1 MLLFNVARFYAEGMD
16 TFYDS
21 LAQFV
26 CDKNV
31 SMGIILVPVGWILLY
46 YLTGYYLYPLK
57 NSPVKSLINTLASSL
72 IGVTIVF
79 FVIVI
84 NDYTHGPNTFY
95 ALLIIHFL
103 LHGTLTFLFRQLAFR
118 RTITVCLNNNQ
129 CLNALIIGCGFEA
142 DILLKKR
149 ETDLSVLPYRWLGAI
164 LTPVCSR
171 LANEKKIVGT
181 IDEIGK
187 IIEKYR
193 PDELVVALNRNAKQ
207 ENKEEVLK
215 KLYPHFLPIKI
226 VGSDFTPSFGYIQMN
241 NLMTRPFTELPPQF
255 VPSEYLIIKKIA
267 DQFFALLLL
276 ILLAPLFGWIAAM
289 IWRKEG
295 VPILYKQTRIGH
307 KGKSFTLYKFR
318 TMVPDAEKDLPLLS
332 GKEDNRITRTGSFLR
347 KHRLDE
353 LPQLFN
359 VLRGEMSFIGP
370 RPEREYYI
378 QTIVENHP
386 EYYLLQRVK
395 PGITSLGMVKYGY
408 ADSVE
413 KMIKRSTYD
422 LIYLRNINPVMDL
435 RIIFYTLKTI
445 IVGKGI

>member
-1 MLLFNVARFYAEGMD
+1 M
-16 TFYDS
+16 S
-21 LAQFV
+21 
-26 CDKNV
+26 
-31 SMGIILVPVGWILLY
+31 I
-46 YLTGYYLYPLK
+46 
-57 NSPVKSLINTLASSL
+57 
-72 IGVTIVF
+72 
-79 FVIVI
+79 
-84 NDYTHGPNTFY
+84 
-95 ALLIIHFL
+95 
-103 LHGTLTFLFRQLAFR
+103 
-118 RTITVCLNNNQ
+118 
-129 CLNALIIGCGFEA
+129 
-142 DILLKKR
+142 
-149 ETDLSVLPYRWLGAI
+149 LPYRWLGTI

-171 LANEKKIVGT
+171 ITNEKKIVGT
-181 IDEIGK
+181 IEEIDK
-187 IIEKYR
+187 IIHKYR
-193 PDELVVALNRNAKQ
+193 PDELIVALNRNAKQ
-207 ENKEEVLK
+207 ENQEEVIK
-215 KLYPHFLPIKI
+215 KLYHYFLPIKI

-241 NLMTRPFTELPPQF
+241 NLMTRPYTELPPEY
-255 VPSEYLIIKKIA
+255 VPSEYLIVKNIS
-267 DQFFALLLL
+267 DRFFALLLL
-276 ILLAPLFGWIAAM
+276 ILLTPLFGWIAAM

-295 VPILYKQTRIGH
+295 IPILYRQTRIGY

-318 TMVPDAEKDLPLLS
+318 TMIPDAERDLPLLS

-370 RPEREYYI
+370 RPERDYYI

-445 IVGKGI
+445 AVGKGI

>member
-1 MLLFNVARFYAEGMD
+1 MFLFNAARFYAEGMD

-21 LAQFV
+21 FAQFV

-31 SMGIILVPVGWILLY
+31 FMGIAIVPVGWLLLY
-46 YLTGYYLYPLK
+46 YLTGYYLYPIK
-57 NSPVKSLINTLASSL
+57 NSPIRSLLNTLVSSL
-72 IGVTIVF
+72 IGVTILF

-84 NDYTHGPNTFY
+84 NDYTHGPGTFY
-95 ALLIIHFL
+95 ALLIIHLL
-103 LHGTLTFLFRQLAFR
+103 LHGTLTFLFRQLAYR
-118 RTITVCLNNNQ
+118 RSITICQKNDYHI
-129 CLNALIIGCGFEA
+129 NALIIGCGFEA
-142 DILLKKR
+142 DSLLKKR
-149 ETDLSVLPYRWLGAI
+149 ETDLSILPYRWLGTI
-164 LTPVCSR
+164 LTPVCSPIT
-171 LANEKKIVGT
+171 NEKKIVGT
-181 IDEIGK
+181 IEEIDK
-187 IIEKYR
+187 IIHKYR
-193 PDELVVALNRNAKQ
+193 PDELIVALNRNAKQ
-207 ENKEEVLK
+207 ENQEEVIK
-215 KLYPHFLPIKI
+215 KLYHYFLPIKI

-241 NLMTRPFTELPPQF
+241 NLMTRPYTELPPEY
-255 VPSEYLIIKKIA
+255 VPSEYLIVKNIA
-267 DQFFALLLL
+267 DRFFALLLL
-276 ILLAPLFGWIAAM
+276 ILLTPLFGWIAAM

-295 VPILYKQTRIGH
+295 IPILYRQTRIGY

-318 TMVPDAEKDLPLLS
+318 TMIPDAERDLPLLS

-370 RPEREYYI
+370 RPERDYYI

-445 IVGKGI
+445 AVGKGI